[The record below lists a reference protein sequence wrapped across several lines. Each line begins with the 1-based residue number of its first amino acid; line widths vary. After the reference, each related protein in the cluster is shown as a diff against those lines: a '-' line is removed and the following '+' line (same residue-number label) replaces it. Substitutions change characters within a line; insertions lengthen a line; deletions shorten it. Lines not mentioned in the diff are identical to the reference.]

1 MAKPVAMDLSD
12 FEIIDGPDDSRGAY
26 QPHQPSKGEANSP
39 NTRMGTIY
47 IEAQVKP
54 AYTGSLSELTTKL
67 EVIFRSQCIHA
78 VELDHEL
85 IGDDLYAEC
94 FFPDCLQSLKAVELV
109 GADDDCRYILVK
121 EYMVQ
126 INCYTLE
133 DRKTV
138 ETDEALSMCGEAI
151 LLPSAE
157 FDDAWDRLIFD
168 EEIKQKLVVFMT
180 NLIGFSYRP
189 RQSPQSTVNRLV
201 LLSGPPGTGKTSLS
215 IGLAQKLAIRLNKT
229 FGDAILLQLNAAT
242 LLSQYFGQS
251 AVKIHSIFEALA
263 SQSSENPKTLIV
275 LLIDE
280 IESLAASRETASAR
294 NEVHDAVRATNAL
307 LTGFDMVKNNAN
319 VLIVCTSNL
328 SDSLDAAFVDRCSRH
343 IIIPQPALA
352 ARYEILRQSIN
363 GLIKREVV
371 EGRFTQLPTF
381 KRAEYRGAL
390 DYKTDGCPLRRLAH
404 KLEDTG
410 PIGQVVSARWLS
422 QLAEIALANELEPGA
437 LCTVTDAVALMD
449 RYVETNCERKTGG
462 PKSGKRYQNELD
474 QECSDTENG
483 WHNTAKKR
491 KCQPRYGSSHKHAEL
506 YMFGETDPEDIVGIA
521 VGELEKLRKK
531 TGNKITKPSP
541 AEAERIADMVHE
553 EWASRGGCLCSAT
566 IRQRALDYVEHG
578 ISVDKF
584 GFC

>member
-1 MAKPVAMDLSD
+1 MEPVVKPAAVNVSC
-12 FEIIDGPDDSRGAY
+12 FEIINGPGVGTDGGTPLRPTD
-26 QPHQPSKGEANSP
+26 GEASSLKH
-39 NTRMGTIY
+39 RKGTIY
-47 IEAQVKP
+47 IEAQVKLE
-54 AYTGSLSELTTKL
+54 YTGSLAELTTKL
-67 EVIFRSQCIHA
+67 EDVFRSQRVHA
-78 VELDHEL
+78 VRLDHEM
-85 IGDDLYAEC
+85 IGKDLYAEC
-94 FFPDCLQSLKAVELV
+94 FFPECLQSLKAVELV

-121 EYMVQ
+121 EYMVE
-126 INCYTLE
+126 INCYTLKG
-133 DRKTV
+133 RKTV
-138 ETDEALSMCGEAI
+138 ATEEALSMCGEAI

-157 FDDAWDRLIFD
+157 FDDSWDRLIFD
-168 EEIKQKLVVFMT
+168 EKIKQKLVVFMT

-215 IGLAQKLAIRLNKT
+215 IGLAQKLAIRLSKT
-229 FGDAILLQLNAAT
+229 FGDTILLQLNAAT

-263 SQSSENPKTLIV
+263 SQSSEQPKTLIV

-352 ARYEILRQSIN
+352 ARYEIMRQSIN

-371 EGRFTQLPTF
+371 EGRFNQLPTF

-390 DYKTDGCPLRRLAH
+390 DYKTDGCALRRLAH

-410 PIGQVVSARWLS
+410 PIGQLVSARWLS

-449 RYVETNCERKTGG
+449 QYVETNCVRKTGG
-462 PKSGKRYQNELD
+462 PKSGKRYQNEVD
-474 QECSDTENG
+474 QESSDTEKG
-483 WHNTAKKR
+483 WHITAKKR
-491 KCQPRYGSSHKHAEL
+491 KCQPRYGSSHKHVEL
-506 YMFGETDPEDIVGIA
+506 YMFGETEPEDIVDIA
-521 VGELEKLRKK
+521 VVELEKLRKK
-531 TGNKITKPSP
+531 AGNKITEPSP
-541 AEAERIADMVHE
+541 AEAKRIADMVHE
-553 EWASRGGCLCSAT
+553 E
-566 IRQRALDYVEHG
+566 
-578 ISVDKF
+578 
-584 GFC
+584 